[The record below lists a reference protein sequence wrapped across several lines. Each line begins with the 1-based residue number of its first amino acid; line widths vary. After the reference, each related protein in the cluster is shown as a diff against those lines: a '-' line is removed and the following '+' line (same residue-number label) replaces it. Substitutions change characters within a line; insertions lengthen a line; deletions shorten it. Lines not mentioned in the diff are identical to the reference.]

1 MEPNYLEK
9 TTDTADPGNVL
20 FPIFLKPNAGNIL
33 VLGAGP
39 VGLEKLTALLV
50 NSPQACVTVI
60 ALDILPEVS
69 AFCSLYPQVT
79 LIQKGYHPDDLKGH
93 AIVIAAVNNRN
104 LSEQI
109 RRDAKQAGLLV
120 NVADTPDL
128 CDFYL
133 GSIVKKGHLK
143 LAISTNGKSP
153 TFAKRIREM
162 LQETLPDNLDEVLN
176 NLQQIRKGIEGDF
189 QEKVKQLN
197 EITSVL
203 AASKK
208 QS

>member
-1 MEPNYLEK
+1 MEPNHLEK
-9 TTDTADPGNVL
+9 TISESDPGNVL
-20 FPIFLKPNAGNIL
+20 FPIFLKPDAGKIL

-50 NSPQACVTVI
+50 NSPQACVTVV
-60 ALDILPEVS
+60 ALDILPEII

-79 LIQKGYHPDDLKGH
+79 LIQKGYHPDDLQGH
-93 AIVIAAVNNRN
+93 AIVIAAVNNRR

-109 RRDAKQAGLLV
+109 RIDAKQAGLLV

-133 GSIVKKGHLK
+133 GSIVKKGNLK

-153 TFAKRIREM
+153 TMAKRLKEM
-162 LQETLPDNLDEVLN
+162 LQQSLPEDMDTLLDNL
-176 NLQQIRKGIEGDF
+176 QKIRKGIEGDF

-197 EITSVL
+197 EITSLLV
-203 AASKK
+203 ATKN